1 MQSNPWKTAFLF
13 FTFSFFLVGVG
24 VGAYLLGKGALS
36 LSKVSPSPSP
46 TSQAES
52 SPVTTPF
59 LSETEM
65 IQEAM
70 YEFIGK
76 GATEIEVIVDKNL
89 GLHATGGVIDIGAEV
104 GGAYWIAAKS
114 GGEWVGVYA
123 GQAHPTCEQIA
134 PYNFPTSMVSA
145 CLDELGQVVNR

>member
-13 FTFSFFLVGVG
+13 MIFSFFLVGVG
-24 VGAYLLGKGALS
+24 VAAYLLGKGALS
-36 LSKVSPSPSP
+36 LQKTSPSPSP
-46 TSQAES
+46 TAQFDS
-52 SPVTTPF
+52 SPSPSPI
-59 LSETEM
+59 LDETEM
-65 IQEAM
+65 IQEAI

-76 GATEIEVIVDKNL
+76 DATEIEVIVDKNL
-89 GLHATGGVIDIGAEV
+89 GLHATGGVIDIGTEV

-134 PYNFPTSMVSA
+134 PYNFPVSMVSA
-145 CLDELGQVVNR
+145 CLDGLGQVVDR